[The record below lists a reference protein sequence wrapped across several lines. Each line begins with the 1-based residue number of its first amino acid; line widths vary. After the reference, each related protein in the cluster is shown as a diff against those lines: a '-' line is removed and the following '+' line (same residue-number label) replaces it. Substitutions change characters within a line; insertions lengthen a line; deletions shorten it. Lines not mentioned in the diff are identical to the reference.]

1 MSNNTKATAV
11 SGCLIWFVLITFI
24 GSCIMPIAFMVGGI
38 SSTSDF
44 AIENVGVFI
53 CPEGTAPRSH
63 SYETTSVDEYGIS
76 QPATAYEL
84 QCEDSN
90 GDVVETDP
98 ILYAFIWIGIVAL
111 LGVAATVI
119 LSFILAVPG
128 GMLVTR
134 VVNSIRVKNV
144 LQN

>member
-63 SYETTSVDEYGIS
+63 S
-76 QPATAYEL
+76 
-84 QCEDSN
+84 
-90 GDVVETDP
+90 
-98 ILYAFIWIGIVAL
+98 
-111 LGVAATVI
+111 
-119 LSFILAVPG
+119 
-128 GMLVTR
+128 
-134 VVNSIRVKNV
+134 
-144 LQN
+144 